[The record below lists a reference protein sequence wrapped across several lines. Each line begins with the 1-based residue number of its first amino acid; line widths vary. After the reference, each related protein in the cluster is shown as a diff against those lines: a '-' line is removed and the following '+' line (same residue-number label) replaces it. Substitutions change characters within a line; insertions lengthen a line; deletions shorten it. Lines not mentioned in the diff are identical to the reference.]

1 MAPGTIVTPGA
12 TAAPGLVASTTS
24 KIFGTFKTA
33 AEVAAYKH
41 QVNQLDAASQI
52 VTQSCPRDGLALVGR
67 PPTSFDSYFCI
78 AWRAPYMVSTFL
90 FRPMIGLDVTSTS
103 SLFAAI
109 ENIVWLGACIFI
121 IGMLIKKRRIAFFGP
136 LAPSLIF
143 LTIYCIGA
151 GSYEGNMGTAFRHKS
166 IILWAVLLLVASV
179 IAAGKKPIYG
189 NENAEKTV

>member
-1 MAPGTIVTPGA
+1 
-12 TAAPGLVASTTS
+12 
-24 KIFGTFKTA
+24 
-33 AEVAAYKH
+33 
-41 QVNQLDAASQI
+41 
-52 VTQSCPRDGLALVGR
+52 
-67 PPTSFDSYFCI
+67 
-78 AWRAPYMVSTFL
+78 
-90 FRPMIGLDVTSTS
+90 
-103 SLFAAI
+103 
-109 ENIVWLGACIFI
+109 
-121 IGMLIKKRRIAFFGP
+121 MLIKKRRIAFFGP